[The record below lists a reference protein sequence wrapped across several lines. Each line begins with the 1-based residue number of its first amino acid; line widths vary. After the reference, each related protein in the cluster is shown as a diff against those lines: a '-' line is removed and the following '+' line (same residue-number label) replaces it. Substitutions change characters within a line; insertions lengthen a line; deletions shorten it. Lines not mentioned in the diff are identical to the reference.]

1 MGALTDP
8 QQLTEPT
15 ASLEGD
21 EPPPSRLAGAWPR
34 RLSPRRIGAI
44 YVWVLIIVV
53 FGVAKPHI
61 FLAGQTASG
70 IADSYAI
77 SAIAALALLVPLSA
91 GAFDV
96 SIGAT
101 MSLVSVVVAKL
112 LLSTS
117 IPVWVVV
124 LLGLAVGL
132 AVGVVNSIIV
142 VILKI
147 PSLIG
152 TLAVLGIADA
162 LAIGVSGNATLS
174 GPRLSGSFSTGLVPN
189 VVSNYQSSVL
199 YVLGLMLVLGI
210 LLERTQFGRF
220 LYAVGFNAS
229 AARLAGLRVQVLQAS
244 ALLIGGVIAAWA
256 GIVLTAQ
263 LSSTTPSAGDSYL
276 LPAFAAVFLG
286 STQFRAPRFN
296 AWGTVVAVYMLAT
309 GEYGL
314 LLSGAP
320 SWTPQ
325 VFQGVALVAAVAF
338 TRVSSSRGF
347 GAQSRTA
354 P

>member
-1 MGALTDP
+1 MDALTDRR
-8 QQLTEPT
+8 QLTEPT
-15 ASLEGD
+15 ASREPD
-21 EPPPSRLAGAWPR
+21 EPRPSRLGDSWR
-34 RLSPRRIGAI
+34 RWLSPRRIGAV
-44 YVWVLIIVV
+44 YVWTLIIVV
-53 FGVAKPHI
+53 FGVAKPDI

-77 SAIAALALLVPLSA
+77 AGIAALALLVPLSA
-91 GAFDV
+91 GVFDV

-101 MSLVSVVVAKL
+101 MSLVSVVVAQL

-117 IPVWVVV
+117 IPIWVVV

-142 VILKI
+142 VILKV

-174 GPRLSGSFSTGLVPN
+174 GPRLSGSFNTGLVHD
-189 VVSNYQSSVL
+189 VVSNYQLPVL
-199 YVLGLMLVLGI
+199 YVLVLMLVLGI
-210 LLERTQFGRF
+210 MLERTQFGRF
-220 LYAVGFNAS
+220 LYAVGFNAP
-229 AARLAGLRVQVLQAS
+229 AARLAGLRVQVLQSAS
-244 ALLIGGVIAAWA
+244 LMIGGVIAAGA

-263 LSSTTPSAGDSYL
+263 LSSSTPSAGDSYL

-296 AWGTVVAVYMLAT
+296 AWGTVIAVYMLAT

-325 VFQGVALVAAVAF
+325 VFQGVALIAAVAL

-354 P
+354 A